1 MRVSVLLKA
10 AFICCV
16 SRRRITLF
24 GRAGGT
30 VIFVVSRWW
39 EGRLVAEESGVAAAG

>member
-1 MRVSVLLKA
+1 MRVSILLKA

-30 VIFVVSRWW
+30 EIFVISRCW
-39 EGRLVAEESGVAAAG
+39 ESRLVAEESAVAATG